1 MESPL
6 LRSHSCKIN
15 EKQIEYEKMY
25 LFDSNDEKD
34 EGSTTY
40 DKTNFKF
47 KKYKSE
53 SDVVNQ
59 KKEKKTLKIFKKKR
73 KISIKYGRDSN
84 ENLEYTQ
91 YVLLMIFFFVL
102 YLILHLFKIH
112 QLILVFI
119 AFILSSYIFRSNK
132 NENEINN
139 EHSLL
144 NISEIEEKK
153 DNSFDEF
160 ELSQSLLNI

>member
-1 MESPL
+1 
-6 LRSHSCKIN
+6 
-15 EKQIEYEKMY
+15 MY

-119 AFILSSYIFRSNK
+119 PFILSS
-132 NENEINN
+132 
-139 EHSLL
+139 
-144 NISEIEEKK
+144 
-153 DNSFDEF
+153 
-160 ELSQSLLNI
+160 

>member
-1 MESPL
+1 
-6 LRSHSCKIN
+6 
-15 EKQIEYEKMY
+15 MY

-53 SDVVNQ
+53 SDVVIQ
-59 KKEKKTLKIFKKKR
+59 KKEKKILNIFRKKR
-73 KISIKYGRDSN
+73 KIIIKYGSDSN